1 MPLFTSEHLKVTL
14 VDPSE
19 VHQLVQALAL
29 ERHYKVTSRLYIAH
43 KSIVEREARGST
55 KPYET
60 LLTLLQ
66 QHPCNDYE
74 SDHTTSTASNSRVL
88 NVWFSLVSQLKTQRI
103 VNSLFTLQCY
113 TDGAQL

>member
-1 MPLFTSEHLKVTL
+1 MRLFTSEHLKVTL
-14 VDPSE
+14 DPSE

-55 KPYET
+55 QPYET

-74 SDHTTSTASNSRVL
+74 SYHTTSTMFGSHLYHS
-88 NVWFSLVSQLKTQRI
+88 
-103 VNSLFTLQCY
+103 
-113 TDGAQL
+113 